1 MLVEAVDHSPDY
13 DVTVVAKNKQDEAQD
28 IEQDKQEKAI
38 NKDLGKASKENVIEK
53 TLRDIEQEL
62 EEGEY
67 EVEKILKRRK
77 RNNRFEYRYP
87 LLVIVYNMLQ
97 LALRLTKHIVFC
109 YSVEPFVDSCCT
121 HLFS

>member
-1 MLVEAVDHSPDY
+1 MGYELMLVEAVDHSPDY

-77 RNNRFEYRYP
+77 RNNRFEYLLKYKGYP
-87 LLVIVYNMLQ
+87 DSENTWEPRSNIKVDLYKAFDD
-97 LALRLTKHIVFC
+97 ALKGK
-109 YSVEPFVDSCCT
+109 
-121 HLFS
+121 

>member
-1 MLVEAVDHSPDY
+1 MGYELMLVEAVDHSPDY

-77 RNNRFEYRYP
+77 RNNRFEYLLKYKGYP
-87 LLVIVYNMLQ
+87 DSENTWEPRSNIKVDLYKGFDRTLD
-97 LALRLTKHIVFC
+97 TK
-109 YSVEPFVDSCCT
+109 
-121 HLFS
+121 

>member
-38 NKDLGKASKENVIEK
+38 NKDLGKGSKENVIEK

-67 EVEKILKRRK
+67 EVEKVLRRRK
-77 RNNRFEYRYP
+77 RNNRFEYLIKYKGYP
-87 LLVIVYNMLQ
+87 DSENTWEPRSNIKVDLYKAFDRTLD
-97 LALRLTKHIVFC
+97 TK
-109 YSVEPFVDSCCT
+109 
-121 HLFS
+121 